1 MDRLIWLIW
10 ICNALLQWGLL
21 ILLLRKNSWRQHQAF
36 AAFIAF
42 CCCKTS
48 FLMWVRLFDRP
59 IYLSVHWST
68 QLIVFSLMTVVLVE
82 VFAAVFQ
89 PYYTLPKGSLSW
101 FKIAFVALVLLTVA
115 TALCF
120 PGSAPGN
127 LMNTVLVIN
136 RSSSVVFCGAYGF
149 IALFSS
155 YFGIP
160 WQHRTYGIG
169 VGFLFLESVDIF
181 AYTMIATYGYGIVA
195 VINVV
200 SMLAFTLTLIT
211 WIIYFARPDIP
222 SRTPTLDQLK
232 RLQKALD
239 YTAGKAESYRESL

>member
-1 MDRLIWLIW
+1 MDRFIWPIW
-10 ICNALLQWGLL
+10 ISNALLQWGLL
-21 ILLLRKNSWRQHQAF
+21 FLLLRKNSWRRHQAF

-48 FLMWVRLFDRP
+48 FLMWVRLFERP
-59 IYLSVHWST
+59 MYLSVHWGT
-68 QLIVFSLMTVVLVE
+68 QPIVFCLMIAVLVE

-89 PYYTLPKGSLSW
+89 PYYTLPKGTLRW
-101 FKIAFVALVLLTVA
+101 FKIAFVSVILLTVA

-127 LMNTVLVIN
+127 LMNTVLVLN

-149 IALFSS
+149 IAIFST

-181 AYTMIATYGYGIVA
+181 AYTMIATYGYGIA
-195 VINVV
+195 AGISVV

-211 WIIYFARPDIP
+211 WMIYFARPEVP
-222 SRTPTLDQLK
+222 SRAPSLEQLK

-239 YTAGKAESYRESL
+239 YTSAKAESYEEQL